1 MRIIPLQ
8 ELVRGLGG
16 KDEAERIL
24 ASFTVSRNPD
34 VEDFL
39 HNRIFSYEESN
50 ATRSYFAIDEEL
62 NLLGFYSIAI
72 ATYQITGKTPQD
84 LKEQL
89 RGVSN
94 TNRKL
99 IPGILIGQLA
109 RFDSTS
115 KKILPGKRIT
125 VCRLKSFN
133 IFVLIANFAPSVP
146 KRKPSGTITPA
157 RPPTFRR
164 YMMSTIKRSAV
175 SLLRI
180 SIGKL
185 LFTLASVLP
194 PYGGFMPITSTLSL
208 PVKSVTLVARES
220 QWRILGAS
228 TSCKSKF
235 VMESK

>member
-24 ASFTVSRNPD
+24 ALFTVSRNPD

-39 HNRIFSYEESN
+39 NNRIFSYEESN

-115 KKILPGKRIT
+115 KKILPGKFLMEDALNRID
-125 VCRLKSFN
+125 CIHKEIGLRFIWLDCEDNPKLKKFYEGFGFTEVN
-133 IFVLIANFAPSVP
+133 ND
-146 KRKPSGTITPA
+146 
-157 RPPTFRR
+157 R
-164 YMMSTIKRSAV
+164 YCQMMAFFEEHQ
-175 SLLRI
+175 L
-180 SIGKL
+180 
-185 LFTLASVLP
+185 
-194 PYGGFMPITSTLSL
+194 
-208 PVKSVTLVARES
+208 
-220 QWRILGAS
+220 
-228 TSCKSKF
+228 
-235 VMESK
+235 